1 MPASKIESKGAIIQS
16 FISEYCPHCRA
27 EVEFRSGLFAR
38 NTIGPEKEKCPHC
51 NEDYVTGRKEWAHMS
66 EAEHRDYYR
75 RTALRC
81 LAAFVFWVMS
91 VMLAAFMVTGA
102 MFSPMGQKAMLISL
116 SIGVAGGLVLVA
128 RVFQLSRQTIQ
139 KSIDREPFK

>member
-66 EAEHRDYYR
+66 EAENRDPLAGIAPDR
-75 RTALRC
+75 DHGAR
-81 LAAFVFWVMS
+81 LAAGAWTGSADGSGEGMKG
-91 VMLAAFMVTGA
+91 MWRLRWRAAT
-102 MFSPMGQKAMLISL
+102 
-116 SIGVAGGLVLVA
+116 
-128 RVFQLSRQTIQ
+128 
-139 KSIDREPFK
+139 